1 MLKTVFYYDFDPSL
15 HMNIGNNLSMIP
27 LQDALD
33 RNNLLSILDKVVDVI
48 MIFTLRERIVR

>member
-15 HMNIGNNLSMIP
+15 NMNIRNNLSMIS

>member
-15 HMNIGNNLSMIP
+15 NMNIGNNLSMIP

-48 MIFTLRERIVR
+48 MIFTLR